1 MMFERN
7 PCINVY
13 VAEWFSYAVVHAAR
27 RKRCS
32 RVSIPGF
39 GPSATALSAFSLVQ
53 KVGATYL
60 PLFDPPKNLHP
71 HRCTPSVFQTPLDI
85 SQKIRIRIDKER

>member
-60 PLFDPPKNLHP
+60 SLFDPPKNLHP
-71 HRCTPSVFQTPLDI
+71 HPRFSRRPLE
-85 SQKIRIRIDKER
+85 KEIKKEKRVVTFSCAN